1 MITGVYR
8 FAGIPAQISTTC
20 SYLHDRCAQ
29 YKSNETPQVSVCVAP
44 EDIAFEREMARR
56 EAAAEKIPFR
66 DFGTETYE
74 FTAAYRNLV
83 EELAFYDVFLM
94 HGSAI
99 AVDGKSFLFTA
110 KSGTGKST
118 HTRLWREYLADRVIM
133 INDDKPL
140 LRIESAGQNIDRFTS
155 SKTSLSASDKA
166 PLPASTTPLSSNGKR
181 SVINVYGTPW
191 DGKHQLS
198 SNVHA
203 PLSAICILE
212 QAANNQ
218 ILRVKSSDVL
228 PLLLQQIYRP
238 RSAEALKY
246 VITSACQAFATT
258 PVYRLRC
265 NMDVS
270 AAQIAY
276 EALCKSDT

>member
-8 FAGIPAQISTTC
+8 FAGITAQISTNH

-29 YKSNETPQVSVCVAP
+29 YKSDETPQVSITVTP
-44 EDIAFEREMARR
+44 DDISFEREMAQR
-56 EAAAEKIPFR
+56 EAAAENIPFR
-66 DFGTETYE
+66 DFGIETYE
-74 FTAAYRNLV
+74 FTAAYRKLV

-99 AVDGKSFLFTA
+99 AVDGKSILFTA

-118 HTRLWREYLADRVIM
+118 HARLWREYLADSVTM

-140 LRIESAGQNIDRFTS
+140 LRIENTGQNIDRPT
-155 SKTSLSASDKA
+155 SDK
-166 PLPASTTPLSSNGKR
+166 SPLSSNGNGPI
-181 SVINVYGTPW
+181 VNVYGTPW

-203 PLSAICILE
+203 PLRAICVLE
-212 QAANNQ
+212 RGANNQ
-218 ILRVKSSDVL
+218 ITKVEFSDVL

-238 RSAEALKY
+238 RNAEALKH
-246 VITSACQAFATT
+246 VITSAYQAFATT
-258 PVYRLRC
+258 PVYRLQC
-265 NMDVS
+265 NMDIS

-276 EALCKSDT
+276 EAVCKPDI